1 MMMSENSQ
9 IDPSS
14 FRPIVKWSEEWWA
27 NAKPEVQAR
36 RCKAHKKDGSRCGK
50 AAMNNQRVC
59 GTHGGKARHSVE
71 AARRRMME
79 NADPAVKKLTE
90 IAYDPKQSAEIRL
103 KATLAIIDRAGLSP
117 RQAMEIEVG
126 PAKPYEVVLE
136 SVFEPMTGGSREA
149 HRSGSPPPAL
159 ADHTRQLPAA
169 NHEPIDAQIV
179 DDSDDDNTVDLS
191 YYTQPITPERDKSGS
206 VFDSRRFGPTSAP
219 PADGLMPLDEAN
231 REIARLRRQAAQV
244 NPEQRALPPGRSGR

>member
-1 MMMSENSQ
+1 MSESSQ

-50 AAMNNQRVC
+50 ASMNNQRVC

-126 PAKPYEVVLE
+126 PAKPYEIVME

-149 HRSGSPPPAL
+149 HRSGEPTPAL
-159 ADHTRQLPAA
+159 VAA
-169 NHEPIDAQIV
+169 NHDPIDALVV
-179 DDSDDDNTVDLS
+179 DDSDD
-191 YYTQPITPERDKSGS
+191 
-206 VFDSRRFGPTSAP
+206 PTF
-219 PADGLMPLDEAN
+219 
-231 REIARLRRQAAQV
+231 IRLVRT
-244 NPEQRALPPGRSGR
+244 

>member
-1 MMMSENSQ
+1 
-9 IDPSS
+9 

-136 SVFEPMTGGSREA
+136 SVFEPMTGGS
-149 HRSGSPPPAL
+149 
-159 ADHTRQLPAA
+159 
-169 NHEPIDAQIV
+169 
-179 DDSDDDNTVDLS
+179 
-191 YYTQPITPERDKSGS
+191 
-206 VFDSRRFGPTSAP
+206 
-219 PADGLMPLDEAN
+219 
-231 REIARLRRQAAQV
+231 
-244 NPEQRALPPGRSGR
+244 

>member
-1 MMMSENSQ
+1 MKMSESCQ

-50 AAMNNQRVC
+50 AAMNGQRVC

-117 RQAMEIEVG
+117 RQAMDIEVG
-126 PAKPYEVVLE
+126 PAKPYETVLE

-149 HRSGSPPPAL
+149 HRSGEPPPAL
-159 ADHTRQLPAA
+159 VAA
-169 NHEPIDAQIV
+169 KHDPIDAQIV
-179 DDSDDDNTVDLS
+179 SDLDDDGAVDVS
-191 YYTQPITPERDKSGS
+191 YYARPITPEDYESGS
-206 VFDSRRFGPTSAP
+206 VFDSGPFGPTSAP
-219 PADGLMPLDEAN
+219 PTEGLMPLDQAN
-231 REIARLRRQAAQV
+231 AEIRRLRAQAATNSTQLHRT
-244 NPEQRALPPGRSGR
+244 QRALPPGRSAG